1 MGRFGCVQ
9 WAGVVVTIFFFL
21 LLPAC
26 GGHKPAGTNP
36 FPAKITLNPSISA
49 SMQWGSTLAFTASAQ
64 NGTNATI
71 SPAFTFSL
79 TPDSPSGI
87 LSISPSGFA
96 CAGTWNAPYYNVCTP
111 AGSGT
116 VQVIATALGQISP
129 PTTVFVHPPIDN
141 VQISIVPPVNSL
153 PPACPSQ
160 TALPLACISRLTAA
174 PPIIASPKIR
184 SRRYKRRLT
193 ARESTSPLR
202 LGRSP
207 GPKPISTSLPL
218 LP

>member
-9 WAGVVVTIFFFL
+9 WAGVVITIFFFL
-21 LLPAC
+21 FLPAC

-64 NGTNATI
+64 NGANATI

-79 TPDSPSGI
+79 TPDSPPGI

-116 VQVIATALGQISP
+116 VQVIATALGPDQPAHHGIRPSSHRQRSDQCGSSGE
-129 PTTVFVHPPIDN
+129 F
-141 VQISIVPPVNSL
+141 SASRVPFADRTSSGLSDPV
-153 PPACPSQ
+153 
-160 TALPLACISRLTAA
+160 
-174 PPIIASPKIR
+174 
-184 SRRYKRRLT
+184 
-193 ARESTSPLR
+193 
-202 LGRSP
+202 
-207 GPKPISTSLPL
+207 
-218 LP
+218 